1 MSKYCTTPT
10 TTTRQPQTG
19 TFYSDMLILWKTV
32 DLDCPLFWSSMLFRK
47 MILVNEGLE
56 LSLTTQEEGS
66 FIRPRVPTVECTSAT
81 KQTAEWVPPDHRQ
94 EKTRSLLLLRSASW
108 DPSQPYQAL
117 PNPVLT
123 EKERLSPMPEND
135 SAIYSHVGHIW
146 QAQYS
151 QEGRREGGD
160 SLCLD
165 FSPTLPSIHA
175 NRGKT
180 QDHEEDA
187 HCQSHKIKRAGS
199 SFGHNLKRLRMHGL
213 QVFPALPTHM
223 GEQTTKTPRPS
234 NVKSHCT

>member
-1 MSKYCTTPT
+1 MIEVHEQILHTHTPT

-19 TFYSDMLILWKTV
+19 TFYSDVLILWKTV

-66 FIRPRVPTVECTSAT
+66 LIRPRVPTVECTSAT
-81 KQTAEWVPPDHRQ
+81 KQTVEWVPPDHRQ
-94 EKTRSLLLLRSASW
+94 EKTRSLPLLRSASW
-108 DPSQPYQAL
+108 DPSQPYQAI

-135 SAIYSHVGHIW
+135 SVIYSHVGHTW

-160 SLCLD
+160 SPV
-165 FSPTLPSIHA
+165 S
-175 NRGKT
+175 
-180 QDHEEDA
+180 
-187 HCQSHKIKRAGS
+187 
-199 SFGHNLKRLRMHGL
+199 RLR
-213 QVFPALPTHM
+213 
-223 GEQTTKTPRPS
+223 
-234 NVKSHCT
+234 SHTS